1 MRSSKDPKRKI
12 AAPNK
17 HKIEKAQNETK
28 SSTPSAMAPPCK
40 FKQLG
45 LLSFLLGSTMFP
57 FVSGAKDVGFS
68 GAKKIKVKQNNGQG
82 KKLDISELGP
92 PGQTFEGVDSLD
104 MEFEVNGPFKTF
116 DKVPG
121 SGSSHSHWMGESA
134 EGSTMTLVRS
144 RGQKGNN
151 DVLVGSIVDS
161 VEHVVHQIRRD
172 ANGETIMVSTPSV
185 DFPPEKEG
193 HFTETRQLTTM
204 HTAKSNEKGSRAAT
218 ETERKLTSHPIIR
231 VLVVWTQA
239 AECAQSSLPI
249 GCTVT
254 AVTSANME
262 ALAELAVQE
271 TNTAY
276 SLSGVNAELQL
287 AFAYRDPGNYGEI
300 NTELVDGNDA
310 FDNALRD
317 LRDQSDS
324 NLNDVHSKRIEYGA
338 DAVVLLIDDPDW
350 CGLGYEI
357 TTPVSDRM
365 FSVTRW
371 SCATGYY
378 SFGHELA
385 HNMVR
390 FLSTH
395 RCTIFIRLTHCLVFF
410 SLGMST

>member
-1 MRSSKDPKRKI
+1 
-12 AAPNK
+12 
-17 HKIEKAQNETK
+17 
-28 SSTPSAMAPPCK
+28 
-40 FKQLG
+40 
-45 LLSFLLGSTMFP
+45 
-57 FVSGAKDVGFS
+57 
-68 GAKKIKVKQNNGQG
+68 
-82 KKLDISELGP
+82 
-92 PGQTFEGVDSLD
+92 
-104 MEFEVNGPFKTF
+104 
-116 DKVPG
+116 
-121 SGSSHSHWMGESA
+121 
-134 EGSTMTLVRS
+134 
-144 RGQKGNN
+144 
-151 DVLVGSIVDS
+151 
-161 VEHVVHQIRRD
+161 
-172 ANGETIMVSTPSV
+172 
-185 DFPPEKEG
+185 
-193 HFTETRQLTTM
+193 M

-218 ETERKLTSHPIIR
+218 ETERRLTSHPIIR

-239 AECAQSSLPI
+239 AECAQSSLSS

-287 AFAYRDPGNYGEI
+287 AFAYRDPGNYVEI

-338 DAVVLLIDDPDW
+338 DTVVLLIDDPDW
-350 CGLGYEI
+350 CGLGYVR

-395 RCTIFIRLTHCLVFF
+395 RYTIFIRLTHCLVCF
-410 SLGMST
+410 SSGMST